1 MRKAQQLA
9 VTCALLGSVLLANAA
24 NAYTN
29 TAMKEY
35 TPTSQF
41 TFDTNGNATDKVT
54 GLMWQR
60 CPIGTGYSNSGTP
73 TTYTD
78 DLCTNENT
86 LLSWSEALK
95 AAQTANANL
104 VGGYSDWRL
113 PNVQEL
119 RSIIERRNYDPAI
132 NPVVFP
138 SYNSS
143 AFWSSTPPIH
153 SSYEHSAIAITFL
166 DGNDIWPKR
175 SAKVYARLVRTA
187 Q

>member
-1 MRKAQQLA
+1 MRKANYWA
-9 VTCALLGSVLLANAA
+9 VASALLTSVLLTTAA
-24 NAYTN
+24 HAYTN
-29 TAMKEY
+29 TAMKAN

-41 TFDTNGNATDKVT
+41 TFDTNGNATDTKT

-60 CPIGTGYSNSGTP
+60 CPIGTGYSNAGTP

-78 DLCTNENT
+78 DLCTDENT
-86 LLSWSEALK
+86 LLTWSEALK
-95 AAQTANANL
+95 AAQTANTAML
-104 VGGYSDWRL
+104 SGYSDWRL
-113 PNVQEL
+113 PNLQEL
-119 RSIIERRNYDPAI
+119 RSIVERRNYDPAI

-153 SSYEHSAIAITFL
+153 STYENSAVAITFL
-166 DGNDIWPKR
+166 DGNDIWPTR
-175 SAKVYARLVRTA
+175 NSKVYVRLVRTA